1 MLKKPQSKECLTD
14 PFPSLLHN
22 PMDKDELKQHKEQF
36 ISLLKSTSIP
46 DVDLIIEDLDHMG
59 FFTSPASMKNHLC
72 YEGGLMIHSLNV
84 YEAAIKIR
92 DAFKTVRPDVFDKI
106 SDESIIVAALLHDL
120 CKAGLYFR
128 KKGAQYEFGQAE
140 YGSDYGR
147 LPIGHG
153 EKSVV
158 MLLRLGL
165 DLRDDEICAIRWHM
179 GAWSVASGDA
189 EERGSFRKAQEL
201 YPLVTLIQLA
211 DTAAAQILER
221 KYETINS

>member
-1 MLKKPQSKECLTD
+1 
-14 PFPSLLHN
+14 
-22 PMDKDELKQHKEQF
+22 MDKDELLRYKEQF

-46 DVDLIIEDLDHMG
+46 DIDAIIADLEEMG

-72 YEGGLMIHSLNV
+72 FEGGLMIHSLNV

-92 DAFKTVRPDVFDKI
+92 DAFKASRPDVFERI
-106 SDESIIVAALLHDL
+106 SDESIIIAALLHDL

-128 KKGAQYEFGQAE
+128 KKSAQYEFGQAE

-158 MLLRLGL
+158 MLMRLGI
-165 DLRDDEICAIRWHM
+165 DLNDDEICAIRWHM

-221 KYETINS
+221 KYETVNG

>member
-1 MLKKPQSKECLTD
+1 
-14 PFPSLLHN
+14 
-22 PMDKDELKQHKEQF
+22 MDKDELKQHKEQF

-46 DVDLIIEDLDHMG
+46 DVDLIIEDLDHMS

>member
-1 MLKKPQSKECLTD
+1 
-14 PFPSLLHN
+14 
-22 PMDKDELKQHKEQF
+22 MDKEELKEHKQHF
-36 ISLLKSTSIP
+36 IELLRSTSVP
-46 DVDLIIEDLDHMG
+46 DVDLLIEDLEQMG

-84 YEAAIKIR
+84 YESAIKIR
-92 DAFKTVRPDVFDKI
+92 DAFSAARPDVFEKI
-106 SDESIIVAALLHDL
+106 SDESIIIAALLHDI

-128 KKGAQYEFGQAE
+128 KRNAQMEFGQAE

-147 LPIGHG
+147 LPVGHG
-153 EKSVV
+153 EKSVIQ
-158 MLLRLGL
+158 LLRLGL

-179 GAWSVASGDA
+179 GAWSVAAGDS
-189 EERGSFRKAQEL
+189 EEKASFRKSQEL

-221 KYETINS
+221 KYETIN